1 MAGVRKP
8 TVGEKRPITRTPC
21 EGVRRELI
29 GSRMSAG
36 GELRVPLTT
45 DPLVHTKLRPS
56 QARPKLVARPRL
68 LNQNLFAITYNV
80 VRM

>member
-1 MAGVRKP
+1 
-8 TVGEKRPITRTPC
+8 
-21 EGVRRELI
+21 
-29 GSRMSAG
+29 MS
-36 GELRVPLTT
+36 LTT

-80 VRM
+80 VRMW